1 MNGTANVEELSDM
14 GRILSYVMF
23 GFFVCTTIMSAS
35 VLRSREKLKINNI
48 LFALVCIGSSI
59 WSFCFGFIWIQ
70 TDPLR
75 AYYWRCAGMVGTFMY
90 MICAMLVIARWCGQK
105 RLWISAI
112 KGFTFSAILL
122 YPFLMQKSNTVYHMS
137 AIGMTY
143 VFVPGIWNTLYDI
156 YCIVCAI
163 GLFALSG
170 FMKKNGE
177 RKWERIVGKRLLFC
191 ESVIVAG
198 MLLDTIMPVFGFNAF
213 PGSTLS
219 QLFGVLLLYRIY
231 LFINKN
237 KVKLENVSEF
247 VYYSVKSPILI
258 YDYNKKLRIV
268 NKSATDFLKI
278 SEQNCENVLFTDLFE
293 MGNEKLK
300 YGGYSNKID
309 VRCRANGAHCRLDIN
324 QISDE
329 YGETMGY
336 IIIIDDLTDKIKT
349 IEALEAARKSAE
361 AARKSADDANNA
373 KSNFLAQMS
382 HEIRTPL
389 NTVLGMNE
397 MILRESDS
405 ETVSKYASYIKNAGQ
420 TLLGII
426 NDILDLSKLEVGKT
440 NIVAEDY
447 NLKFVI
453 NDIINL
459 VSLKIREKGLKFRLD
474 MAKDIPMYLHGD
486 VLRIKQ
492 VIINIMNNAVKYTD
506 KGQITLGVGWEKA
519 DKESIMLIF
528 EIRDTGRGIKK
539 KDIERIFSPFERA
552 EEQRNHTIEGNGL
565 GLAITRKLVRLM
577 GGEISVRSE
586 FGKGSVF
593 EVQIL
598 QRIVH
603 EKNGE
608 NVLKL
613 QNREKHEDT
622 HISAPDAKILVVDD
636 VETNRIV
643 VKELLRV
650 TDINVE
656 VASSGEM
663 CLELMKNN
671 RYDLVLLDHM
681 MPGMDGIETLKLIR
695 KMENSPN
702 KDTPVIAMTANA
714 VLGAKSMYLAEGF
727 DDYISKPIGYIELEN
742 LIKRYVD
749 CKRA

>member
-1 MNGTANVEELSDM
+1 
-14 GRILSYVMF
+14 
-23 GFFVCTTIMSAS
+23 
-35 VLRSREKLKINNI
+35 
-48 LFALVCIGSSI
+48 
-59 WSFCFGFIWIQ
+59 
-70 TDPLR
+70 
-75 AYYWRCAGMVGTFMY
+75 
-90 MICAMLVIARWCGQK
+90 
-105 RLWISAI
+105 
-112 KGFTFSAILL
+112 
-122 YPFLMQKSNTVYHMS
+122 
-137 AIGMTY
+137 
-143 VFVPGIWNTLYDI
+143 
-156 YCIVCAI
+156 
-163 GLFALSG
+163 
-170 FMKKNGE
+170 
-177 RKWERIVGKRLLFC
+177 
-191 ESVIVAG
+191 
-198 MLLDTIMPVFGFNAF
+198 
-213 PGSTLS
+213 
-219 QLFGVLLLYRIY
+219 
-231 LFINKN
+231 
-237 KVKLENVSEF
+237 
-247 VYYSVKSPILI
+247 
-258 YDYNKKLRIV
+258 
-268 NKSATDFLKI
+268 
-278 SEQNCENVLFTDLFE
+278 
-293 MGNEKLK
+293 
-300 YGGYSNKID
+300 
-309 VRCRANGAHCRLDIN
+309 
-324 QISDE
+324 
-329 YGETMGY
+329 
-336 IIIIDDLTDKIKT
+336 
-349 IEALEAARKSAE
+349 
-361 AARKSADDANNA
+361 
-373 KSNFLAQMS
+373 
-382 HEIRTPL
+382 
-389 NTVLGMNE
+389 
-397 MILRESDS
+397 
-405 ETVSKYASYIKNAGQ
+405 
-420 TLLGII
+420 
-426 NDILDLSKLEVGKT
+426 
-440 NIVAEDY
+440 
-447 NLKFVI
+447 
-453 NDIINL
+453 
-459 VSLKIREKGLKFRLD
+459 

-636 VETNRIV
+636 VE
-643 VKELLRV
+643 
-650 TDINVE
+650 
-656 VASSGEM
+656 A
-663 CLELMKNN
+663 N

-714 VLGAKSMYLAEGF
+714 VLGAKSMYLSEGF